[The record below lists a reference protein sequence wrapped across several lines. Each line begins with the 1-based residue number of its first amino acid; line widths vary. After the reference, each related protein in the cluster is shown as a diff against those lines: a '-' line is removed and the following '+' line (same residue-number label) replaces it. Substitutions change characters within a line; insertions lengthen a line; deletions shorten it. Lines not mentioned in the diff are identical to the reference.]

1 MKHVYYFL
9 LILFFTNVLIAQ
21 QVQVVPG
28 IYSDLTY
35 VSSRDA
41 VYALRLAQED
51 GSSNQLYRIDAAT
64 GEVLSRLD
72 LDGDPSLLRPT
83 SSGDYIYIA
92 FRESN
97 RVVRVDL
104 TTDQIDQDF
113 TLGGV
118 GTTTNR
124 FRVADLLPVRGS
136 DERILVSSPVQ
147 CCDPAFTGLAL
158 VEDGTL
164 VALLPTDDYRPTTL
178 AYTDRDDRI
187 VGFDNT
193 NSTYGFSYISVADE
207 GIVLSPPVNQ
217 LFEGGTILEYD
228 GNQRAYTTG
237 GTIINL
243 GEDAPEVLNQIPV
256 FNNFGGGFLAVEADL
271 ATDKVY
277 YLGYGYNGSSLLVEY
292 DATTLEQISAQSIL
306 PNEFNPFGVPFDLEL
321 LSTPATFAFLSGA
334 GTLGITT
341 LCTSTITEVPPPYTG
356 STTICP
362 DQTTLLLTGP
372 TEILAEGQT
381 FLWSDGQLGDSI
393 LVSEPG
399 TYSYRITDDSGCPGP
414 FSDAFFVNRQ
424 DFPDSP
430 PFIQDPAT
438 TVLCAGATVE
448 LIGSWFY
455 ENSITWNTGL
465 RSDTLLVTEAGSYTA
480 QAVNPFTG
488 CVSETSA
495 PIVIE
500 AVADSVPP
508 APIVDQ
514 GTEIDTCTFEPII
527 LSVSTPA
534 QEYFWRS
541 NFLFATGSEVPVYYN
556 SDPTVLDVTVRDF
569 NGCVSPATTVTV
581 RFFEPVPTPT
591 IEYNQTSNTLAAFG
605 TLGPIQWY
613 RNGVFEAETQ
623 RLFYQPE
630 QSGFYTA
637 RARGEQCL
645 SDDSNIINV
654 EGVISAVT
662 NLEQVVGIDI
672 FPNPVH
678 DELTISVDVP
688 DLRGRILHYELVS
701 VTGSLVRSGQLG
713 AVGLATPVS
722 VAELAPG
729 MYVLRLRHGAQEVVR
744 QRVVVF

>member
-9 LILFFTNVLIAQ
+9 VALFFTNVLSAQ
-21 QVQVVPG
+21 RVQVVPDTYG
-28 IYSDLTY
+28 DLAY
-35 VSSRDA
+35 VSSRNA
-41 VYALRLAQED
+41 IYALRLAQD
-51 GSSNQLYRIDAAT
+51 SSSNQLSRIDAAT
-64 GEVLSRLD
+64 GEVLSRFD
-72 LDGDPSLLRPT
+72 LDGDPLLLRPT
-83 SSGDYIYIA
+83 SSGDYLYVA
-92 FRESN
+92 FRDSN

-104 TTDQIDQDF
+104 TTEQIDQDF

-124 FRVADLLPVRGS
+124 FRIANLLPVRGS
-136 DERILVSSPVQ
+136 DDRIVVSSPVQ
-147 CCDPAFTGLAL
+147 CCEPAFTGLAL
-158 VEDGTL
+158 VEGGTL
-164 VALLPTDDYRPTTL
+164 VALLPTDTYRPTTL

-187 VGFDNT
+187 VGFDDTGN
-193 NSTYGFSYISVADE
+193 TYGFSYITIADD

-217 LFEGGTILEYD
+217 IFEGGTILEYD

-243 GEDAPEVLNQIPV
+243 GSDAPEVLNQFPV
-256 FNNFGGGFLAVEADL
+256 FNNFSGGSLAVEADL

-292 DATTLEQISAQSIL
+292 DATTLEQTSAQSIL
-306 PNEFNPFGVPFDLEL
+306 PNEFNSFGVPFDLEL
-321 LSTPATFAFLSGA
+321 LSTPSTFAFLSGA
-334 GTLGITT
+334 GTLGIAT
-341 LCTSTITEVPPPYTG
+341 LCTSTITEVPPPYSG

-362 DQTTLLLTGP
+362 DQEALLLTGP
-372 TEILAEGQT
+372 TDILAEGQT
-381 FLWSDGQLGDSI
+381 FLWSDGQVGDSI
-393 LVSEPG
+393 LVSESG
-399 TYSYRITDDSGCPGP
+399 AYSYRVTDNSGCPGP

-430 PFIQDPAT
+430 PFIQEPAT

-488 CVSETSA
+488 CVSETST

-500 AVADSVPP
+500 AIADSVPP

-514 GTEIDTCTFEPII
+514 GTEIDTCTFETIV

-534 QEYFWRS
+534 QEYFWRTT
-541 NFLFATGSEVPVYYN
+541 NFLYATGSEVPVFY
-556 SDPTVLDVTVRDF
+556 STEPTVLDVSVRDF
-569 NGCVSPATTVTV
+569 NGCVSPSTTVTV
-581 RFFEPVPTPT
+581 NFFEPVQSPV
-591 IEYNQTSNTLAAFG
+591 IEYNRTSNTLAAFG

-623 RLFYQPE
+623 RLFYQPT

-637 RARGEQCL
+637 RVRGEQCL

-654 EGVISAVT
+654 EGVTTSVI

-688 DLRGRILHYELVS
+688 DLRGRQLHYELVS
-701 VTGSLVRSGQLG
+701 VTGSLVRSGQLA
-713 AVGLATPVS
+713 AVGLSTPVS